1 MDSDG
6 GIRASDSDRER
17 VVEIL
22 RGGYTEGRLT
32 LDEFDERTTAAYA
45 ARTWSQ
51 LRELTSDLPVE
62 VNLRRPSGSP
72 LGPLASDGGAAQPS
86 PGAPPPL
93 PGGRPG
99 FFPVL
104 PFVILFIV
112 LAGSAHA
119 AVLALLPA
127 IVILMVCLRLAGRHS
142 RGRGHRPGG
151 FPPGPGSGRV

>member
-6 GIRASDSDRER
+6 RIRASDSDRER

-22 RGGYTEGRLT
+22 RGAYTEGRLA

-62 VNLRRPSGSP
+62 VNLRRPPGIA
-72 LGPLASDGGAAQPS
+72 GPPASDRAAGQLPAG
-86 PGAPPPL
+86 PAPPPL
-93 PGGRPG
+93 PAGRPG

-119 AVLALLPA
+119 AALALLPA
-127 IVILMVCLRLAGRHS
+127 IVVLMVWLRMSGRHP
-142 RGRGHRPGG
+142 RGGGHRPGG
-151 FPPGPGSGRV
+151 FPSGPGNGQA

>member
-1 MDSDG
+1 VDSDG

-62 VNLRRPSGSP
+62 VNLRRPGGTV
-72 LGPLASDGGAAQPS
+72 GPPARDRAAVQPP
-86 PGAPPPL
+86 PGAPPPPL
-93 PGGRPG
+93 PAGRPG

-112 LAGSAHA
+112 LAGSAHVA
-119 AVLALLPA
+119 ALAVLPA
-127 IVILMVCLRLAGRHS
+127 IVILMVCLRASGR
-142 RGRGHRPGG
+142 RGRGHRPPPGG
-151 FPPGPGSGRV
+151 FPPGPGSGQA

>member
-6 GIRASDSDRER
+6 RIRASDSDRER

-32 LDEFDERTTAAYA
+32 LDEFNERMTAAYA
-45 ARTWSQ
+45 AKTWSQ

-62 VNLRRPSGSP
+62 VNLRRPPGSAV
-72 LGPLASDGGAAQPS
+72 GPPGRDRAALQ
-86 PGAPPPL
+86 PPPGSQPL
-93 PGGRPG
+93 PTGRPG

-119 AVLALLPA
+119 AALAVLPA
-127 IVILMVCLRLAGRHS
+127 VVILMVWLRASS
-142 RGRGHRPGG
+142 RNRPGRGQRPGGG
-151 FPPGPGSGRV
+151 FPPGPGSGRA

>member
-22 RGGYTEGRLT
+22 RGGYTEGRLS

-45 ARTWSQ
+45 AKTWSQ

-62 VNLRRPSGSP
+62 VNLRRPPRSTV
-72 LGPLASDGGAAQPS
+72 GPQVGAAAQPG

-93 PGGRPG
+93 PAGRPG

-112 LAGSAHA
+112 LAGSLHA
-119 AVLALLPA
+119 AAFAVLPA
-127 IVILMVCLRLAGRHS
+127 IVILMVCLRAGR
-142 RGRGHRPGG
+142 RGRGHRPPPGG
-151 FPPGPGSGRV
+151 FPPGPGNGPA

>member
-62 VNLRRPSGSP
+62 VNLRRPGGTVAP
-72 LGPLASDGGAAQPS
+72 PARDRGAAQPS
-86 PGAPPPL
+86 PGPALPPL
-93 PGGRPG
+93 PAGRPG

-112 LAGSAHA
+112 LAGSVHA
-119 AVLALLPA
+119 AALAVLPA
-127 IVILMVCLRLAGRHS
+127 IVVLMVCLRMSGRHP

-151 FPPGPGSGRV
+151 YPPGPGSGRA

>member
-6 GIRASDSDRER
+6 RIRASDSDRER

-62 VNLRRPSGSP
+62 VNLRRPLPGTV
-72 LGPLASDGGAAQPS
+72 GPLAPDRAAVQS
-86 PGAPPPL
+86 PPGTPPP
-93 PGGRPG
+93 PAGRPG

-104 PFVILFIV
+104 PFVILFVV
-112 LAGSAHA
+112 LAGSVHA
-119 AVLALLPA
+119 AALAVLPA
-127 IVILMVCLRLAGRHS
+127 IVILMVCLRVSSRH
-142 RGRGHRPGG
+142 RPGRGQRPGGG
-151 FPPGPGSGRV
+151 FPPGPGSGRA

>member
-6 GIRASDSDRER
+6 RIRASDSDRER

-22 RGGYTEGRLT
+22 RGAYTEGRLT

-62 VNLRRPSGSP
+62 VNLRRPPGTVGPPARDAVP
-72 LGPLASDGGAAQPS
+72 LS
-86 PGAPPPL
+86 PGAAPPPQ
-93 PGGRPG
+93 PAGRPG

-119 AVLALLPA
+119 AVLAVLPA
-127 IVILMVCLRLAGRHS
+127 IVILMVWLRLAVRHP
-142 RGRGHRPGG
+142 RGRGHHPGE
-151 FPPGPGSGRV
+151 FPPGPGSGRA

>member
-6 GIRASDSDRER
+6 RIRASDSDRER

-22 RGGYTEGRLT
+22 RGAYTEGRLT
-32 LDEFDERTTAAYA
+32 LDEFSERMTAGYA

-51 LRELTSDLPVE
+51 LRELTSVLPVE
-62 VNLRRPSGSP
+62 VNLQRPPGSTVGPPARDRAAMP
-72 LGPLASDGGAAQPS
+72 LP
-86 PGAPPPL
+86 PGTPPA
-93 PGGRPG
+93 PGGRPV

-119 AVLALLPA
+119 AALAVLPA
-127 IVILMVCLRLAGRHS
+127 VVILMVWLRASGRN
-142 RGRGHRPGG
+142 RPGRGHRPGG
-151 FPPGPGSGRV
+151 GFPPGPGGGQA